1 MTASGVEAGSG
12 AWPAESRR
20 SSHQFCPI
28 RSSAAHPAAR
38 GSTRRT
44 PSASR
49 RPTRARP
56 GLRAREGGAT
66 GCSGTA
72 PSRSPRSAWGCRPE
86 PWEPR
91 RRWAGPGGPW
101 PPPSGPPASA
111 GAWPWRERTTSW
123 TSWSMP
129 CFSCAGIYNKASPGV
144 NAPVEYTPSSR
155 RRHMLQTKTQA
166 KLLERERVSRVATVG
181 DGMPHLVPVCHVVAG
196 GKIYFGSGRRGRKV
210 RNVRANPRLALTVD
224 LYSDD
229 WSHITGVMVQGRGRV
244 IERGP
249 RFRALRRR
257 LYAKYP
263 QYARE
268 AALGESDS
276 VIVELTPTHVFS
288 W

>member
-1 MTASGVEAGSG
+1 
-12 AWPAESRR
+12 
-20 SSHQFCPI
+20 
-28 RSSAAHPAAR
+28 
-38 GSTRRT
+38 
-44 PSASR
+44 
-49 RPTRARP
+49 
-56 GLRAREGGAT
+56 
-66 GCSGTA
+66 
-72 PSRSPRSAWGCRPE
+72 
-86 PWEPR
+86 
-91 RRWAGPGGPW
+91 
-101 PPPSGPPASA
+101 
-111 GAWPWRERTTSW
+111 
-123 TSWSMP
+123 
-129 CFSCAGIYNKASPGV
+129 
-144 NAPVEYTPSSR
+144 
-155 RRHMLQTKTQA
+155 
-166 KLLERERVSRVATVG
+166 
-181 DGMPHLVPVCHVVAG
+181 MPHLVPVCHVVAG

-276 VIVELTPTHVFS
+276 VIVELAPTHVFS